1 MNIKYEI
8 DDSLHEDDI
17 IIKCK
22 QISSKFLEIEKIL
35 NSDTVESVF
44 GVQESKIFPIK
55 AYTIER
61 IYSENRKTIIFSK
74 GETYE
79 SKKNLS
85 AFENILPKSF
95 VRISKSVIANTK
107 LIQSIESEFSGN
119 YTLMFMSGNK
129 EILSRNYVKDL
140 KTAIG
145 LEG

>member
-8 DDSLHEDDI
+8 DESLRDDELI
-17 IIKCK
+17 IRCK
-22 QISSKFLEIEKIL
+22 LISSKLLEIEKII

-85 AFENILPKSF
+85 NFESILPKSF

-119 YTLMFMSGNK
+119 YTLIFMSGNK